1 MTDGVIKSTGNSRYL
16 KSVANFMTLF
26 PTYEDF
32 AAALVAGNLP
42 IDLNG
47 INPDGWN
54 QQATPLNKANLL
66 ADTTGSALGLG
77 STGTVNTALSKLKT
91 LYDNLA
97 AQKHSY
103 SGTRTGTGTLS
114 YSITFPFEPALVFI
128 SESNQSFIGWSGSS
142 STYFGWSHGFL
153 WLKGL
158 PTAKSSFG
166 SNGGGYS
173 PSISQ
178 SGTLLSV
185 YFSGTPNNKDQA
197 IYAIG
202 NANGT
207 PYKFMGIG

>member
-16 KSVANFMTLF
+16 KSVANFMALY

-32 AAALVAGNLP
+32 AAALIAGTLP
-42 IDLNG
+42 VDLNG

-54 QQATPLNKANLL
+54 TQGTPLNKANLL

-77 STGTVNTALSKLKT
+77 NTGTVNTALSKLKT

-114 YSITFPFEPALVFI
+114 YTIKFPFEPALVFI
-128 SESNQSFIGWSGSS
+128 SESNQSFIGWSEGS
-142 STYFGWSHGFL
+142 STYYGWRHGFL

-158 PTAKSSFG
+158 PTAKSDFG
-166 SNGGGYS
+166 QNGGIYY
-173 PSISQ
+173 PFVSQ
-178 SGTLLSV
+178 SGTTLTVS
-185 YFSGTPNNKDQA
+185 FNGTPSNKTQA

-202 NANGT
+202 NVNGT
-207 PYKFMGIG
+207 SYKFMGIG